1 MFQQMNEISG
11 VGMLH
16 SQTAAAP
23 VTSSPLN
30 SIHMAAEDVRTALG
44 AAQNLMGR
52 LIGYPQAGAATK
64 VEPSGEPPLF
74 DLLGNA
80 GMSISSQA
88 REILACINAINAKL
102 P

>member
-1 MFQQMNEISG
+1 
-11 VGMLH
+11 MLR

-23 VTSSPLN
+23 VESSPLN
-30 SIHMAAEDVRTALG
+30 SIHMAAEDVRTALS

-52 LIGYPQAGAATK
+52 LVGYPQTGAANK

-88 REILACINAINAKL
+88 REILACIGAINAKL